1 MIDRTL
7 AAPCPPIADS
17 RVRDILRV
25 GAIVVPWLCAVIL
38 PVILLTGF
46 YASVGRL
53 LFFDFVMMPFA
64 NVAYLALSLGGEGAF
79 GWVAFLFFAGVV
91 CPPALALAFVRW
103 WRSRAFWLVWAG
115 YLAFV
120 AESAVLATLHAF
132 LLSSLNNLNNLLEGL
147 RL

>member
-38 PVILLTGF
+38 PVLLLTGF

-91 CPPALALAFVRW
+91 CPPALALAFARW
-103 WRSRAFWLVWAG
+103 WRSRVFWLVWVG

-120 AESAVLATLHAF
+120 AESALLATLLAF
-132 LLSSLNNLNNLLEGL
+132 FMSPLNNLNNLLEGL

>member
-1 MIDRTL
+1 MPIEDNTSLERSANSRTW
-7 AAPCPPIADS
+7 
-17 RVRDILRV
+17 DILRV

-38 PVILLTGF
+38 PVLLLTGF

-64 NVAYLALSLGGEGAF
+64 NVAYLAISLGGEGAF
-79 GWVAFLFFAGVV
+79 GWVTFLFFAGVV
-91 CPPALALAFVRW
+91 CPPALALAFARW
-103 WRSRAFWLVWAG
+103 WRSRGFWLVWVG

-120 AESAVLATLHAF
+120 AESALLATLLAF
-132 LLSSLNNLNNLLEGL
+132 FMSPLNSLTGGV

>member
-1 MIDRTL
+1 M
-7 AAPCPPIADS
+7 PP
-17 RVRDILRV
+17 RVGDILRV

-38 PVILLTGF
+38 PVLLLTGF
-46 YASVGRL
+46 YASVWRL

-64 NVAYLALSLGGEGAF
+64 NVAYLALLLGVQEAL

-91 CPPALALAFVRW
+91 CPPALALAFTRW

-120 AESAVLATLHAF
+120 AESAVLATLLAF
-132 LLSSLNNLNNLLEGL
+132 LLSPLNSLTGGL
-147 RL
+147 GL

>member
-7 AAPCPPIADS
+7 AAPCPPITDS

-38 PVILLTGF
+38 PVLLLTGF

-91 CPPALALAFVRW
+91 CPPALALAFARW
-103 WRSRAFWLVWAG
+103 WRSRGFWLVWAG

-120 AESAVLATLHAF
+120 AESALLATLLVF

>member
-38 PVILLTGF
+38 PVLLLTGF
-46 YASVGRL
+46 YASVERL

-64 NVAYLALSLGGEGAF
+64 NVAYLALSLGGDGAF

-91 CPPALALAFVRW
+91 CPPVLALAFARW
-103 WRSRAFWLVWAG
+103 WRSRGFWLVWVG

-120 AESAVLATLHAF
+120 AESALLATLLAF
-132 LLSSLNNLNNLLEGL
+132 FMSPLNNLNNLLEGL

>member
-1 MIDRTL
+1 M
-7 AAPCPPIADS
+7 PIEDNTSLERPANS
-17 RVRDILRV
+17 RAWGILRI

-91 CPPALALAFVRW
+91 CPPALALAFARW
-103 WRSRAFWLVWAG
+103 WRSRGFWLVWAG

-120 AESAVLATLHAF
+120 AESALLATLLAF
-132 LLSSLNNLNNLLEGL
+132 FMSPLNSLTGGV

>member
-7 AAPCPPIADS
+7 AAPYPPIADS

-38 PVILLTGF
+38 PVLLLTGF

-91 CPPALALAFVRW
+91 CPPALALAFARW
-103 WRSRAFWLVWAG
+103 WRSRGFWLVWVG

-120 AESAVLATLHAF
+120 AESALLATLLAF
-132 LLSSLNNLNNLLEGL
+132 LLSPLNSLTGGV